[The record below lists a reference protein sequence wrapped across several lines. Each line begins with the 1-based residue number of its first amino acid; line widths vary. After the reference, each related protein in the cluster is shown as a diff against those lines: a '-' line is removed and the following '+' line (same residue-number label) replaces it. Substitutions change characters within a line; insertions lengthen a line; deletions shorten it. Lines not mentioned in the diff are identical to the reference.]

1 MLVACSDAAVD
12 ILSADELADFCTAD
26 CRSSLGE
33 VEGLIQ
39 SRCTGERDVVVI
51 DSIAYPGECPTLVIL
66 NTFVSP
72 LLLNYFL
79 SIATYFVDNYLYS
92 YDISCQRDP

>member
-1 MLVACSDAAVD
+1 MLVAYSDAAFS
-12 ILSADELADFCTAD
+12 ILSSDELADFCTAD
-26 CRSSLGE
+26 CRSSLAE

-51 DSIAYPGECPTLVIL
+51 DSIAFPGEYLTLVIR
-66 NTFVSP
+66 NTFLPSSS
-72 LLLNYFL
+72 LNCFL
-79 SIATYFVDNYLYS
+79 SVATYFVDNYLYS